1 MKNFKEIQSQLKE
14 NAADRKEAKA
24 LEKAQFAALPI
35 DEKESIRT
43 MRASRRALYLCTGAV
58 VVGIGAAAAA
68 TIIAA
73 KRGGGDGGSVLEPT
87 NSEYEAI
94 CASYE

>member
-1 MKNFKEIQSQLKE
+1 MKLNEMKNS
-14 NAADRKEAKA
+14 AKA
-24 LEKAQFAALPI
+24 KAAERKAMKAAEKAEFDQLPL
-35 DEKESIRT
+35 DEKEVIRSL
-43 MRASRRALYLCTGAV
+43 RGSRRAAYIAAGAV

-73 KRGGGDGGSVLEPT
+73 KRGGGDGGSVLEPS
-87 NSEYEAI
+87 NAEYEAI

>member
-1 MKNFKEIQSQLKE
+1 MKNFKTMQADLKAKSE
-14 NAADRKEAKA
+14 MKKA
-24 LEKAQFAALPI
+24 LNSAEKAEFNELPI
-35 DEKESIRT
+35 DEKEAIRT
-43 MRASRRALYLCTGAV
+43 IRGTRRAMYLCAGAV

-73 KRGGGDGGSVLEPT
+73 KRGGSDGGSVLEPT